1 MKLIHTAD
9 WHIGKPFLNYGDRD
23 SVLRQA
29 RLTAIETIAAAA
41 AAHGARHV
49 LVAGDIYDTD
59 QPSNHMML
67 EPIERMRRAD
77 GVTWHLIPGNHDPH
91 RPKAVWDRLM
101 DAGLP
106 ANVTLHLEPGPVLL
120 DPDYA
125 ARGNA
130 GVMLLPAPLTRKAG
144 SVDPTAWMD
153 AAATPDGVRR
163 VGLAHGSI
171 TDFSTEGVGF
181 NRIDPA
187 RPAQA
192 GLDYLALGD
201 WHGTKR
207 IGPRCWYAG
216 TPEPDAPGSQTT
228 GQALL
233 VEIGGAGDIPTVT
246 LLSTGTYQ
254 WHSIERSVDTE
265 QDADDLDAAIRLL
278 EHPSHTVIH
287 LTLQGTPSL
296 ATGQHLRRLTERLR
310 AALLHLDVSDQGL
323 ALRPT
328 DDDLARMNLRGVL
341 GEVAQRLRAA
351 SLNPESTDATRRVAA
366 DGLVQLYMRAER
378 AGKSQESRTRRAAE
392 PAFSLDDPAPAL
404 SDAPKSSSAPVPTS
418 SPSRAPIS
426 LFKPVEFEDSGVTP

>member
-29 RLTAIETIAAAA
+29 RLNAIEAIAAAA
-41 AAHGARHV
+41 AAYEVRHV
-49 LVAGDIYDTD
+49 LVAGDVYDTD
-59 QPSNHMML
+59 QPGNQMML

-106 ANVTLHLEPGPVLL
+106 ANVILHLEPGPVLL
-120 DPDYA
+120 DADHV
-125 ARGNA
+125 ARGES

-153 AAATPDGVRR
+153 AAATPDGMRR

-187 RPAQA
+187 RPTQA

-216 TPEPDAPGSQTT
+216 TPEPDAPGSQTM

-233 VEIGGAGDIPTVT
+233 VEIGGAGETPAVT
-246 LLSTGTYQ
+246 PLPTGTYQ
-254 WHSIERSVDTE
+254 WHSIERSVETE
-265 QDADDLDAAIRLL
+265 QDADDMDAAIRLL
-278 EHPSHTVIH
+278 EHPARTVIH
-287 LTLQGTPSL
+287 LTLQGSPSL

-310 AALLHLDVSDQGL
+310 AALLHLDVSDQAL
-323 ALRPT
+323 TLRPT
-328 DDDLARMNLRGVL
+328 DDDLALMSLRGVL
-341 GEVAQRLRAA
+341 GVVAQKLRAA
-351 SLNPESTDATRRVAA
+351 SLDPDSTDATRRVATDA
-366 DGLVQLYMRAER
+366 LVQLYMRAER
-378 AGKSQESRTRRAAE
+378 TGQRQESQGAQRFPRRQAE
-392 PAFSLDDPAPAL
+392 PVFTLDGLAPMAAPMADQPSPAR
-404 SDAPKSSSAPVPTS
+404 APV
-418 SPSRAPIS
+418 S
-426 LFKPVEFEDSGVTP
+426 LFKPIEFEESGASL